1 MDAGFV
7 ELTTQPEILF
17 KPLKARVL
25 GDTHNAGIHRS
36 HPLPQAVGIPPFDG
50 LTGVQAVVALGRE
63 IGGKA
68 GVLLV
73 PERPDDGFADV
84 WMLEH
89 GVFDLTEFHAE
100 PVDLELVVLTPEQHD
115 VAFGME
121 VSHVAGAVEVFPSDG
136 VDDEGLL
143 RVFGVVPIP
152 VGQPYPADVQVA
164 GHVVRAQPELV
175 VEDVE
180 PLVQH
185 GIAVGDAL
193 PFRIDRADRVQD

>member
-1 MDAGFV
+1 
-7 ELTTQPEILF
+7 
-17 KPLKARVL
+17 
-25 GDTHNAGIHRS
+25 
-36 HPLPQAVGIPPFDG
+36 
-50 LTGVQAVVALGRE
+50 
-63 IGGKA
+63 
-68 GVLLV
+68 
-73 PERPDDGFADV
+73 
-84 WMLEH
+84 MLEH
-89 GVFDLTEFHAE
+89 GVLDLTEFHAE

-121 VSHVAGAVEVFPSDG
+121 VSHVAGTVEAFPSDG

-164 GHVVRAQPELV
+164 GHVVRARPELV
-175 VEDVE
+175 VEDIE